1 MKNRLPVLWVLMAF
15 SAGFACARPPVLP
28 TVPGAAAPAP
38 APGAAAMPAPQ
49 DIPAESVERRGLTPE
64 DLALL
69 DNPSYKWQ
77 HLQTAHF
84 ILHHD
89 QKIFASKV
97 ARMGEQ
103 FYDAISKDLPSLQD
117 RVSPARSHI
126 FIFRDPRAWKAIV
139 AATPGMETWAASFV
153 RGQAMYLQETGTATA
168 DKMDTLAHE
177 MTHLVFNR
185 FLTVRLPLWLN
196 EGLAEYYG
204 EFSYRAAKGMGQS
217 KSNAFRPLRKWTTFP
232 ELLNATSYPA
242 DPLDVSQFYA
252 TSKYLVGY
260 LLLKQPRAKWDTFFG
275 RVLAGE
281 AALPVLL
288 ETYGWPDTAA
298 AEKAFAQFAR

>member
-1 MKNRLPVLWVLMAF
+1 MQEIQ
-15 SAGFACARPPVLP
+15 SAA
-28 TVPGAAAPAP
+28 
-38 APGAAAMPAPQ
+38 
-49 DIPAESVERRGLTPE
+49 VEHTGLQPE
-64 DLALL
+64 DRALL
-69 DNPSYKWQ
+69 DNPAYKWQ

-103 FYDAISKDLPSLQD
+103 FYDAISADLPNLQD
-117 RVSPARSHI
+117 RVAPARSHI
-126 FIFRDPRAWKAIV
+126 FIFRDPRDWQAIV

-153 RGQAMYLQETGTATA
+153 RGQAMYLQETGTSAA
-168 DKMDTLAHE
+168 DRMDILAHE

-217 KSNAFRPLRKWTTFP
+217 KSNAFRPLRTWTP
-232 ELLNATSYPA
+232 LAELLDATAYPVE
-242 DPLDVSQFYA
+242 PLDVSRFYA

-260 LLLKQPRAKWDTFFG
+260 LLLKQPRAKWDAFFA
-275 RVLAGE
+275 RLLAGDP
-281 AALPVLL
+281 ALPALL
-288 ETYGWPDTAA
+288 ETYGWSDTAA
-298 AEKAFAQFAR
+298 ADKAFAQFAR